1 METFITTWIWKTK
14 VYSVDVCVCVCVRV
28 CGVGGGERDLLPLMY
43 EKLRFIT
50 SDFLYNLVLEM
61 EYPNWRQRIFGLS
74 YHKGERRESSDP
86 DNFCRTRL
94 SEGRE
99 NGGII

>member
-1 METFITTWIWKTK
+1 M
-14 VYSVDVCVCVCVRV
+14 DVCVCVCVRV

-74 YHKGERRESSDP
+74 YHKGGRRGNHLIQIIFAGLDYQKGEKMGE
-86 DNFCRTRL
+86 L
-94 SEGRE
+94 S
-99 NGGII
+99 NPHNYW